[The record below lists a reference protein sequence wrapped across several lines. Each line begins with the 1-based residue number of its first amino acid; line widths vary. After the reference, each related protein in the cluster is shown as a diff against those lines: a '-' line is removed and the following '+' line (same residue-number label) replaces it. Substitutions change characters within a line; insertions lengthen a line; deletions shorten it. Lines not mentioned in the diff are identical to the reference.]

1 MDKKKKMII
10 AGSIVL
16 VMLMV
21 IGPHISKILPFYI
34 MRSDHKFLAM
44 LFISIVVTF
53 YTYYKFNY
61 KRIKSFSLYFNAVK
75 NRVNKESDANA
86 WNKEGFA
93 LSAIEKYKRAIKA
106 YDKAIEISPKHED
119 AWNNKGLALF
129 ALENY
134 EESIKA
140 YDKAI
145 EISPKHENAWNNK
158 GLALF
163 ALENYEES
171 IKAHD
176 KAIEISP
183 KHADAWNNK
192 GFTLSALKN
201 YEESIKAYDEA
212 IEINPKH
219 ADAWNNKGKSCY
231 DLEKYDDAIEAFNK
245 AVEIDPNNVYT
256 FYTHHVGM
264 GFFDNPFLRWARNVY
279 ENKILGEFKDKID
292 IFSKLKSISEEE
304 KNRIRSRV
312 AKATGQVIAFDAW
325 ETVIEESI
333 DKLLF
338 MIILTPIFSI
348 IISLIFWFPAERNYS
363 ELILLIAII
372 LVGTFLII
380 ILTILFLDFIDFINY
395 DHHFL
400 KFMFLLLI
408 LYTLIAN
415 EIRSLNFVWLPQV
428 VQDGFG
434 ASIIGV
440 VGFLGAAI
448 ILFGFVPLFEDL
460 IKRKKYHKYPDA
472 EVINSLCIS
481 LNLAETDE
489 WVEFNLKRKLLSR
502 LELIAKRLENE
513 LPISLH
519 GYDSCT
525 DVWMSNCSK
534 EMATGI
540 RQLKKV
546 VLLPKEGSQKHLTEV
561 LAMRLLN
568 ASDGYWDL
576 FERRKPSNTPTRVM
590 QVFNMLRTIIGI
602 GLPLFIVGIII
613 ISPIDISDTVMGYMA
628 AVSIIWVG
636 FNILVL
642 FDPQYQ
648 EKMTAIK
655 NMPENIL
662 SWKKP

>member
-1 MDKKKKMII
+1 MSQFYNSFFQQLYNIDNKALILSII
-10 AGSIVL
+10 IIFIAY
-16 VMLMV
+16 
-21 IGPHISKILPFYI
+21 FYI
-34 MRSDHKFLAM
+34 
-44 LFISIVVTF
+44 F
-53 YTYYKFNY
+53 YAYNY
-61 KRIKSFSLYFNAVK
+61 KRIKFFSLYFNAVRACVK
-75 NRVNKESDANA
+75 KESDANA
-86 WNKEGFA
+86 WNNRGLA
-93 LSAIEKYKRAIKA
+93 LSALEKYKRAVKAYDKAIKISPKHADAWNNKGLALSALKNYDGAIRA
-106 YDKAIEISPKHED
+106 YDKAIEISPQYAD

-134 EESIKA
+134 EEAIKA

-145 EISPKHENAWNNK
+145 EISPK
-158 GLALF
+158 
-163 ALENYEES
+163 Y
-171 IKAHD
+171 
-176 KAIEISP
+176 
-183 KHADAWNNK
+183 ADAWNNK
-192 GFTLSALKN
+192 GFTHSALEN
-201 YEESIKAYDEA
+201 YEGAIRAYDKA
-212 IEINPKH
+212 IEINPQH

-231 DLEKYDDAIEAFNK
+231 DLEKYDEAITAFNK

-256 FYTHHVGM
+256 FYTPHVGM
-264 GFFDNPFLRWARNVY
+264 GVFNNPFLRWARKVY

-292 IFSKLKSISEEE
+292 IFSKLESISDEG

-325 ETVIEESI
+325 ETVIEESV

-338 MIILTPIFSI
+338 IIILTPIFSI
-348 IISLIFWFPAERNYS
+348 IISLIFWFPTERNNS
-363 ELILLIAII
+363 ELSLLIGIILMSTLLILILTFLFLNLIEFFNYGHHMLKFVFILL
-372 LVGTFLII
+372 V
-380 ILTILFLDFIDFINY
+380 
-395 DHHFL
+395 
-400 KFMFLLLI
+400 

-415 EIRSLNFVWLPQV
+415 ELRFLDFVWLPRV

-434 ASIIGV
+434 ASLIGIV
-440 VGFLGAAI
+440 SFLGI
-448 ILFGFVPLFEDL
+448 FTILFGISSLLVDL
-460 IKRKKYHKYPDA
+460 IQRKKYHQYPDA

-519 GYDSCT
+519 SYDSCT

-540 RQLKKV
+540 RQMKKV

-576 FERRKPSNTPTRVM
+576 FEREKPSNTPTRVM

-613 ISPIDISDTVMGYMA
+613 ISPIDISETVMGYMA

-648 EKMTAIK
+648 EKMAAIK
-655 NMPENIL
+655 DMPENIL
-662 SWKKP
+662 GRRKS